1 MLRVQRATL
10 SKRFLY
16 PLEEGEIE
24 RGEREKRKMEIY
36 VYLKKE

>member
-10 SKRFLY
+10 SIRFLY
-16 PLEEGEIE
+16 PLEEGDIE
-24 RGEREKRKMEIY
+24 RREREERKIEIY